1 MEHEL
6 KYDEQNQVTVLS
18 SNADLTLSD
27 IEPLYN
33 RLKVILEDKEYRQLI
48 SIISDVYVVDNRET
62 REALAEA
69 LSKLNLTEVAF
80 VGGSAYNRIMAK
92 ILIKTGIVKLNG
104 DFFKTYDEA
113 LVWLKSKRTKKS

>member
-1 MEHEL
+1 MEHEFT
-6 KYDEQNQVTVLS
+6 YDEQNEVAILS
-18 SNADLTLSD
+18 SNADLVITD

-33 RLKVILEDKEYRQLI
+33 RLLQILEDKKYRQLI
-48 SIISDVYVVDNRET
+48 SVISDVYVVDNRET

-113 LVWLKSKRTKKS
+113 IVWLKSRRK

>member
-6 KYDEQNQVTVLS
+6 KYDEQNEVVVLTS
-18 SNADLTLSD
+18 YADLKLIDIDPLSK
-27 IEPLYN
+27 N
-33 RLKVILEDKEYRQLI
+33 LKIILEGKKFRQLV
-48 SIISDVYVVDNRET
+48 SNISDVYVVENRET

-69 LSKLNLTEVAF
+69 LSKLSLSEVAF

-113 LVWLKSKRTKKS
+113 TEWLKSKRK